1 MKPNQKNQ
9 ETGMMSILHSRWI
22 VLMFILFFTAC
33 SEDKQETDQLSQTKK
48 RISGSDIAALDSGK
62 QQLQNGD
69 IVLRT
74 GNDVISGMFAQ
85 LNKQDKTF
93 SHCGIAFKEN
103 DQWVVYHSIGGED
116 NPDAKLRRE
125 PFEKFAGK
133 DHNLGYGICR
143 YALTNH
149 QCQKLQET
157 VGDFYAKQIPFD
169 MKFNLQSD
177 DRLYCAEMVYKAFNK
192 ALDTSNFFQ
201 TTVHQ
206 GFEYVSTDNLF
217 VNNKARI
224 LCHIVY

>member
-1 MKPNQKNQ
+1 MLSQANRPVVFLL
-9 ETGMMSILHSRWI
+9 T
-22 VLMFILFFTAC
+22 LFFAAC
-33 SEDKQETDQLSQTKK
+33 TEHKTETIPTVISCKK
-48 RISGSDIAALDSGK
+48 ISASDMAALDSGK
-62 QQLQNGD
+62 HQLQNGD

-85 LNKQDKTF
+85 LNQHDRTF
-93 SHCGIAFKEN
+93 SHCGIAFNEH
-103 DQWVVYHSIGGED
+103 DQWMVYHSIGGED

-125 PFEKFAGK
+125 PFEKFVGK
-133 DHNLGYGICR
+133 DHNLGFGICR
-143 YALTNH
+143 YPLTNA
-149 QCQKLQET
+149 QCQKLEQT
-157 VGDFYAKQIPFD
+157 VADFYAKQIPFD

-177 DRLYCAEMVYKAFNK
+177 DRLYCAEMVYKAFNR
-192 ALDTSNFFQ
+192 ALDTSGFFQ